1 MIAFA
6 EKPQCKTCNEVISC
20 RKSTTSTMKT
30 HLRALHPEIFNELI
44 LLEQEVQSQR
54 DLLSDQRK
62 LNEKKAEK
70 YPSQSQIQLQW
81 DMYILQ
87 LLVETE
93 LPFTLV
99 EHPGFRKFMNKVD
112 PKVTVKSANT
122 FAQQKLPLMTRTIK
136 DTMNQVLERDLQQ
149 CTAVAMTRTGAS
161 YMSITLHYVKPD
173 FTLKNF
179 IIQLDQFDGRHTGI
193 NIPQA

>member
-1 MIAFA
+1 M
-6 EKPQCKTCNEVISC
+6 E
-20 RKSTTSTMKT
+20 T
-30 HLRALHPEIFNELI
+30 HLRPLHLEIFNELI

-81 DMYILQ
+81 DINILQ

-112 PKVTVKSANT
+112 LKVLLGLGVETTLGPIECQIKSKFTASFFKNALIEGKTAANSQRNST
-122 FAQQKLPLMTRTIK
+122 SFLGL
-136 DTMNQVLERDLQQ
+136 LQ
-149 CTAVAMTRTGAS
+149 
-161 YMSITLHYVKPD
+161 
-173 FTLKNF
+173 
-179 IIQLDQFDGRHTGI
+179 
-193 NIPQA
+193 